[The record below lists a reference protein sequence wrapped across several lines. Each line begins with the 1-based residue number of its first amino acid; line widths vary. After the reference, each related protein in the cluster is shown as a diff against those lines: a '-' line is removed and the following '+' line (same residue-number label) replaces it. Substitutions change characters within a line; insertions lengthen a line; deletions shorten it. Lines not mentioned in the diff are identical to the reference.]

1 MRDGDGYLTKF
12 EQNET
17 PTSPAHN
24 ERPKTRASKCRQRVE
39 VVRADADP
47 AARERD
53 LWGVE
58 DARDQQYGAD
68 DGADEGAIC
77 EEEYVDYVCR
87 NLLLGWLGRLLTVC
101 RFYTLSIILGTVALS
116 YGSVPLYKMVGYFK
130 PPRD

>member
-12 EQNET
+12 KQNET
-17 PTSPAHN
+17 PTSSAHN
-24 ERPKTRASKCRQRVE
+24 ERPKTRAPECRQRME

-58 DARDQQYGAD
+58 DAGDQQYGAD
-68 DGADEGAIC
+68 DGADEGAVC
-77 EEEYVDYVCR
+77 EEEYVYYVCKYS
-87 NLLLGWLGRLLTVC
+87 LLDRSGGLLTVC

-116 YGSVPLYKMVGYFK
+116 YGSVPLYKMVGYYFT
-130 PPRD
+130 PRD